1 MVLGQL
7 NNCIEHLPIS
17 GLDSRTFIKKVF
29 MMKKR
34 DFYKYLVKTTRVEKK
49 FVGVDF
55 LVKNEYYC
63 ENLIKKAVNM
73 YDETDKRYLTVLDE
87 IGDKVYQFY
96 NMSNRRDL
104 IMVYMMAENKIY
116 SYVYKDYLQSLNER
130 SQSIL
135 KIQYKEAQET
145 GKIVLFI
152 RDDEMKK
159 TKSYV
164 I

>member
-1 MVLGQL
+1 
-7 NNCIEHLPIS
+7 
-17 GLDSRTFIKKVF
+17 
-29 MMKKR
+29 MKKR
-34 DFYKYLVKTTRVEKK
+34 DFYKYLVKTTRVKKK

-73 YDETDKRYLTVLDE
+73 YDETDKRYSTVLDE

-96 NMSNRRDL
+96 NIANRRDL

>member
-1 MVLGQL
+1 
-7 NNCIEHLPIS
+7 
-17 GLDSRTFIKKVF
+17 
-29 MMKKR
+29 
-34 DFYKYLVKTTRVEKK
+34 
-49 FVGVDF
+49 
-55 LVKNEYYC
+55 
-63 ENLIKKAVNM
+63 M
-73 YDETDKRYLTVLDE
+73 YDETDKRYSTVLDE

-96 NMSNRRDL
+96 NIANRRDL